1 MMRTASTERLRGA
14 SEQSLVLRSHPVIIS
29 DGRHRDSL
37 LPGLLPWLPA
47 AWSSLT
53 HEYEGWVPA

>member
-1 MMRTASTERLRGA
+1 MRTASTERLRGA
-14 SEQSLVLRSHPVIIS
+14 SEQSLVLRGHPVIIS

-37 LPGLLPWLPA
+37 LPGLFPWLPA

-53 HEYEGWVPA
+53 HEYEG